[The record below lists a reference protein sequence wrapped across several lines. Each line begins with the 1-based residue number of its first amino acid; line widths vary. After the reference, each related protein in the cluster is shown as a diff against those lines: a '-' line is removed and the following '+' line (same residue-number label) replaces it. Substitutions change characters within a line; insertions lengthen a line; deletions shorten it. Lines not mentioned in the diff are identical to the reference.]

1 MTNTGL
7 SINSVGA
14 YNSNV
19 INTLS
24 VPKAY
29 DNINSNNDINIATNV
44 FNANIKQFEEKNNYK
59 DNTITEPLTLSGY
72 INSLPY
78 RGYETQKIIHQLIDN
93 IPNSYNPLHAAA
105 YYGYLDIMEFLLE
118 QGIDI
123 DVKSDNGDTPLLIAA
138 LTGNLKVMKFLVE
151 KGADVTIKNKEGL
164 SVLHIAAQRNV
175 AVSTIKFLVKEGA
188 DINAQDK
195 YGTTPLHY
203 ATRQKHADNV
213 EFLVKEGANINAQDK
228 HGSTP
233 LHYAQEYANN
243 VKLLIEKGANI
254 NAQDNYGNTPLH
266 IAIRKGHDDSAK
278 LLIQLGADIN
288 MQDSYG
294 NTPLHDAARF
304 GQNDIIK
311 LLIEEG
317 ANINVQDNYGNTPL
331 DIAISENHTD
341 SAELLTAQVHNAAW
355 FKQNDTIKLPI
366 EKGANINEQD
376 EHGKDNTIKQ
386 EHVDSA
392 TDKYPE
398 ESDIESTMVADSIA
412 DSIDTYNKTFVKD
425 SQNQDNNALTSLYY
439 YLAAGVA
446 SVITFGGGV
455 ACYLLNK
462 KQHKNEATSND
473 SSYYNYQ
480 NPESNL
486 IEFMGKPVIIDGDNA
501 KKVCV
506 MVSSKE
512 CRPLSEFLSDYFHNT
527 IQYLGGYRPKSVQDG
542 SSNTVKE
549 GNNYTVQEENS
560 SIVEIGGSPTVE
572 GSDSGIY
579 DYLPPPRP
587 VDFSNPDI
595 FTVVLVGDSL

>member
-29 DNINSNNDINIATNV
+29 DNINSNNDIDIVANV
-44 FNANIKQFEEKNNYK
+44 FNASIKQFEEKNNYK

-138 LTGNLKVMKFLVE
+138 LTGNLDGMKFLVE
-151 KGADVTIKNKEGL
+151 KGADVKIKNNEGF

-175 AVSTIKFLVKEGA
+175 AVSAIKFL
-188 DINAQDK
+188 I
-195 YGTTPLHY
+195 
-203 ATRQKHADNV
+203 
-213 EFLVKEGANINAQDK
+213 KEGANINAQDK

-233 LHYAQEYANN
+233 LHYATRKHADN
-243 VKLLIEKGANI
+243 VKLLIEEGANINAQDEHGSTPLHYATRQKHADNVKLLIEEGANI

-266 IAIRKGHDDSAK
+266 IAIRTGYDDSAK

-288 MQDSYG
+288 VQDNYG
-294 NTPLHDAARF
+294 NTPLHDAVRF

-341 SAELLTAQVHNAAW
+341 SVELLTARVRNAAW
-355 FKQNDTIKLPI
+355 FKQNDIIKLPI
-366 EKGANINEQD
+366 EKGVDINEQD
-376 EHGKDNTIKQ
+376 ERGKDNTIKQ

-392 TDKYPE
+392 IDKYPE
-398 ESDIESTMVADSIA
+398 ESDIESTTVA

-439 YLAAGVA
+439 YLAAGIA

-527 IQYLGGYRPKSVQDG
+527 IQYLGGYHPKSVQDG

-549 GNNYTVQEENS
+549 GNNYTVQEENT
-560 SIVEIGGSPTVE
+560 SIVEVGGSPTVE